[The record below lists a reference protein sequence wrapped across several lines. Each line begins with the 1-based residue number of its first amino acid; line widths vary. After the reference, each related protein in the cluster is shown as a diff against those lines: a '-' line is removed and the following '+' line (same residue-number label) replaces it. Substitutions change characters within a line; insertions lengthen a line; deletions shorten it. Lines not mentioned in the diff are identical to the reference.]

1 MHTITR
7 TKDNVNRIIGNIN
20 ATLDL
25 TEWLALD
32 YRIGIDTYSDER
44 TEIEPGPTGLPT
56 ETFFWSDGFREENR
70 INARDLT
77 SNVSLRFQ
85 TNLTEDITFEGRV
98 GNDVFDRSDQNRTCP
113 W

>member
-1 MHTITR
+1 M
-7 TKDNVNRIIGNIN
+7 
-20 ATLDL
+20 
-25 TEWLALD
+25 
-32 YRIGIDTYSDER
+32 DER

-56 ETFFWSDGFREENR
+56 ETIFWSDGFREDHR

-98 GNDVFDRSDQNRTCP
+98 GHDVFDRQIKTVRARGEIFEIPTVLRYSQYPDLL
-113 W
+113 